1 MELRPYR
8 KEQDRNNIMRVW
20 RETGWLHTGCDEM
33 VDCVMDAGRTWV
45 AEIDGAA
52 EAEAATAPGTIRYLN
67 EELPLTAVTAVSTS
81 LVGRKKGL
89 ATQLTALAV
98 ANEAAAGA
106 LVAGL
111 GMFEQ
116 GYYNRLGFGTGTYE
130 HHLSFDPALLQLPV
144 KARTPRRLSL
154 EDWNILHTARLERMH
169 GHGACSL
176 SSALV
181 TKAELIEHPGNSG
194 LGYFDGAHGTLS
206 HFIWIGASEVERG
219 PYSIRMIAYQN
230 GQQFLELM
238 ALLKDL
244 SDQIYGVRMREPFGI
259 QLQDLVRQPFKNSRI
274 SDNSPFEHY
283 NRAAAFWQMRILDL
297 PGCLARTHLPGSTF
311 RFNLLL
317 EDPIASLLPTEQ
329 SWKGTGGEYIVSL
342 GETCE
347 GVLGQNP
354 SLPVLQTSVNAF
366 TRMWLGVRPASG
378 LALTDN
384 LAGSPELL
392 RALDWAFRLP
402 TPVIDWAF

>member
-1 MELRPYR
+1 MELRLYN
-8 KEQDRNNIMRVW
+8 KEQDRNNIIRVW
-20 RETGWLHTGCDEM
+20 RETGWLHSGCEEL
-33 VDCVMDAGRTWV
+33 VDCVMEAGRTWV

-52 EAEAATAPGTIRYLN
+52 EAEAATARGTIRYLD

-89 ATQLTALAV
+89 ATQLTALAI
-98 ANEAAAGA
+98 ANEAEAGA

-144 KARTPRRLSL
+144 KARTPRRLSQ
-154 EDWNILHTARLERMH
+154 EDWKIMHAARVERMR

-176 SSALV
+176 SPALA
-181 TKAELIEHPGNSG
+181 TRAELVEHPGNTG
-194 LGYFDGAHGTLS
+194 LGYFDGPDGALS
-206 HFIWIGASEVERG
+206 HFIWMGASEVERG
-219 PYSIRMIAYQN
+219 PYSIRMMAYQN

-259 QLQDLVRQPFKNSRI
+259 QLQDLIRQPFKNHRI

-283 NRAAAFWQMRILDL
+283 NRAAAFWQIRILDL
-297 PGCLARTHLPGSTF
+297 PACLAQTHLPGANL
-311 RFNLLL
+311 RFNLVL
-317 EDPIASLLPTEQ
+317 EDPITSLLSIEQ
-329 SWKGTGGEYIVSL
+329 TWRGIGGEHIVSL
-342 GETCE
+342 GETCKSAP
-347 GVLGQNP
+347 GQDP
-354 SLPVLQTSVNAF
+354 SLPVLKTTVNAF
-366 TRMWLGVRPASG
+366 TRMWLGIRPASG

-392 RALDWAFRLP
+392 KALDWAFRLP
-402 TPVIDWAF
+402 TPVIDWAY

>member
-1 MELRPYR
+1 MELLPYV
-8 KEQDRNNIMRVW
+8 KERDRDHIMRVW
-20 RETGWLHTGCDEM
+20 RETGWLHPGSEEM
-33 VDCVMDAGRTWV
+33 VDCVMEAGRAWV

-89 ATQLTALAV
+89 ATRLTALAL
-98 ANEAAAGA
+98 ANEATAGA

-130 HHLSFDPALLQLPV
+130 HHLSFNPALLQVPV
-144 KARTPRRLSL
+144 KARAPHRLSL
-154 EDWNILHTARLERMH
+154 GDWNIVHTARLKRMR

-176 SSALV
+176 TPALT
-181 TKAELIEHPGNSG
+181 TKAEVVEHPGNTG
-194 LGYFDGAHGTLS
+194 LGYFDGDEGSLS
-206 HFIWIGASEVERG
+206 HFIWMGASEVERG
-219 PYSIRMIAYQN
+219 PYSIRMLVYQS

-259 QLQDLVRQPFKNSRI
+259 QLQDLIHQPFMNSRV
-274 SDNSPFEHY
+274 SDNSPFESY

-297 PGCLARTHLPGSTF
+297 AGCLARTHLPGTNLQ
-311 RFNLLL
+311 FNLVL
-317 EDPIASLLPTEQ
+317 EDPIASLLPTDHA
-329 SWKGTGGEYIVSL
+329 WKGTGGEYIVTL
-342 GETCE
+342 GETCN
-347 GVLGQNP
+347 GIIGQNP
-354 SLPVLQTSVNAF
+354 SLSVLKATVNAF
-366 TRMWLGVRPASG
+366 TRLWLGVRPASG

-384 LAGSPELL
+384 LVASPELL
-392 RALDWAFRLP
+392 KALDWAFRLP
-402 TPVIDWAF
+402 TPVIDWAY